1 MLYEV
6 NFNGKT
12 ASVAFDDGLS
22 SAELDIVTDTLL
34 KCLERQKNLVKKKEG
49 TTLDIN
55 DSFMDM
61 FPPLTGRTANV
72 LRRAGK
78 KTIKDVLDCTPTEL
92 TQIRNMGKKSLEE
105 IAERFS
111 KYGKFK
117 EEVRE
122 E

>member
-1 MLYEV
+1 MLYLV

-12 ASVAFDDGLS
+12 ASVNFDEGLS

-34 KCLERQKNLVKKKEG
+34 KCLERQKNLAKKKES

-55 DSFMDM
+55 DSFMNM
-61 FPPLTGRTANV
+61 FPPLTVRTANV

-78 KTIKDVLDCTPTEL
+78 ETIKDVLDCTPTEL

-117 EEVRE
+117 EEVGE

>member
-12 ASVAFDDGLS
+12 ASVAFDDNLS

-34 KCLERQKNLVKKKEG
+34 KCLERQKSCAKKKES
-49 TTLDIN
+49 TTLDVN

-61 FPPLTGRTANV
+61 FPPLTMRTANV

-78 KTIKDVLDCTPTEL
+78 MTIKDVLDCTPTEL

>member
-34 KCLERQKNLVKKKEG
+34 NCLERQKNLVKKKES

-55 DSFMDM
+55 DSFMNM
-61 FPPLTGRTANV
+61 FPPLTVRTANV

-78 KTIKDVLDCTPTEL
+78 ETIKDVLDCTPTEL
-92 TQIRNMGKKSLEE
+92 ERIRNMGKKSLEE